1 MSILGIDVGGA
12 NIKVAAAN
20 GWTHH
25 APFPLWKHPEA
36 LAAKLSD
43 MLSEAPRFQNV
54 ALTMTGELCDC
65 FETKRDGVRHIIQQ
79 VNQVFGH
86 AKVDIFQTNG
96 RFVSSEEAIQN
107 WALSAA
113 SNWRATS
120 GWAALTSPHEDFLL
134 VDIGSTTI
142 DLIPVAE
149 RKVVARGMT
158 DQTRLEASELLY
170 LGMER
175 TPLCSLLQEVTFRGK
190 SCTIAREF
198 FATTRDA
205 QTLLGYLPEDATDR
219 NSADG
224 KPNTKVHAYRRI
236 TRMICCDET
245 EMTYDEAVELAKSYF
260 LYQAKLVGDA
270 LKKLAT
276 SHARSL
282 KNLVSIGYGDELLRA
297 GLKGAAIAAELHR
310 FADFQETSFARCA
323 PAFSVAKLLEREL
336 A

>member
-12 NIKVAAAN
+12 NIKIATIG

-25 APFPLWKHPEA
+25 VPFPLWKHPED
-36 LAAKLSD
+36 LAAKLRD
-43 MLSEAPRFQNV
+43 MLSEAPRFQSV

-79 VNQVFGH
+79 VNQFLGRE
-86 AKVDIFQTNG
+86 KVYVFQTNG
-96 RFVSSEEAIQN
+96 RFASSEEAVKN

-120 GWAALTSPHEDFLL
+120 GWVALSSEHEDFLL

-142 DLIPVAE
+142 DLIPVVA
-149 RKVVARGMT
+149 RKVVAKGVT
-158 DQTRLEASELLY
+158 DQTRLEACELLY

-175 TPLCSLLQEVTFRGK
+175 TPLCSLLQEVSFRGK

-205 QTLLGYLPEDATDR
+205 HTLLGNLPEDVTDL

-224 KPNTKVHAYRRI
+224 KPNTKLHAYRRI
-236 TRMICCDET
+236 ARMICCDET
-245 EMTYDEAVELAKSYF
+245 EMTYDEAVGLAKSYF
-260 LYQAKLVGDA
+260 LYQVKLVGDA

-276 SHARSL
+276 YQPKSL
-282 KNLVSIGYGDELLRA
+282 KRIVSIGYGDELLTA

-310 FADFQETSFARCA
+310 FADFKETSFARCA

-336 A
+336 P